1 MLRTRM
7 CELLGIRHP
16 IALGGM
22 STGTS
27 PELVAAVSNAGG
39 LGIQGA
45 SGRSPADVAT
55 LVERVRALTHHPFG
69 LNLLLFMSSDEQIQ
83 AVLRA
88 GAPVFSTA
96 WRWPDQDLRPLFARA
111 HDGGARV
118 VHMASTIGEAQQA
131 AEAGADMIVA
141 QGTEG
146 GGHVGLMGTLPLVRM
161 VVRAVAPLPVL
172 AAGGIADGAGLAA
185 ALALG
190 AEGVL
195 LGTRFLATVE
205 SPLPDTYKQAI
216 VASDGHDTLV
226 TEIPDVATGAVWPGA
241 YARTYRNQFVERW
254 IGREGDLRAQHRIV
268 AASLQQARVAGD
280 VDSGVLLF
288 GQDAGLIDS
297 IEPAGLVVERLVF
310 EAEQML
316 RERLSDLLMNQ
327 PGHLVSD

>member
-1 MLRTRM
+1 MLRTRV

-16 IALGGM
+16 IVLGGM

-45 SGRSPADVAT
+45 SGRPPADVTT
-55 LVERVRALTHHPFG
+55 LVERIRELTHHPFG

-111 HDGGARV
+111 HDSGARV
-118 VHMASTIGEAQQA
+118 VHMVSTINEAQQA
-131 AEAGADMIVA
+131 AESGADVIVA

-190 AEGVL
+190 AEGAL
-195 LGTRFLATVE
+195 LGTRFLATAE

-226 TEIPDVATGAVWPGA
+226 TEIPDLATGTVWPGA
-241 YARTYRNQFVERW
+241 YARTYRNQFVQRW
-254 IGREGDLRAQHRIV
+254 IGREGDLRAQRRMV
-268 AASLQQARVAGD
+268 AASLQQARVSGD
-280 VDSGVLLF
+280 VDSGALLF

-297 IEPAGLVVERLVF
+297 IEPAGLIVERLVS
-310 EAEQML
+310 EAEQIL
-316 RERLSDLLMNQ
+316 RERISDLLMNRPEQ
-327 PGHLVSD
+327 LVSG

>member
-1 MLRTRM
+1 MLRTRA

-16 IALGGM
+16 VALGGM

-39 LGIQGA
+39 FGIQGV
-45 SGRSPADVAT
+45 SGRSPSEISA
-55 LVERVRALTHHPFG
+55 LVQQVRDLTQQPFG

-83 AVLRA
+83 AVVQA
-88 GAPVFSTA
+88 GAAAFSTA
-96 WRWPDQDLRPLFARA
+96 WRWPDQDLRPLFTRA
-111 HDGGARV
+111 HASGARV
-118 VHMASTIGEAQQA
+118 LHMASTLAEAEIA
-131 AEAGADMIVA
+131 AEAGADAIVA

-172 AAGGIADGAGLAA
+172 AAGGIADGAGLVA

-205 SPLPDTYKQAI
+205 SPLPEAYKQAI

-226 TEIPDVATGAVWPGA
+226 TEIPDVASGQVWPGA
-241 YARTYRNQFVERW
+241 YARTYRNQFVQRW
-254 IGREGDLRAQHRIV
+254 IGRTGDLRAQRRSV
-268 AASLQQARVAGD
+268 AASLQQARAAGD
-280 VDSGVLLF
+280 VDNGALLF
-288 GQDAGLIDS
+288 GQDAGLIDAV
-297 IEPAGLVVERLVF
+297 EPAGQIVERLVF
-310 EAEQML
+310 EAEQIL
-316 RERLSDLLMNQ
+316 RERMSTLLTTT
-327 PGHLVSD
+327 PPAVR

>member
-1 MLRTRM
+1 MLRTRV

-16 IALGGM
+16 IVLGGM

-27 PELVAAVSNAGG
+27 PGLVAAVSNAGG
-39 LGIQGA
+39 LGLQGA
-45 SGRSPADVAT
+45 SGRSPADIST
-55 LVERVRALTHHPFG
+55 LVEQVRELTQHPFG

-111 HDGGARV
+111 HDSGARV
-118 VHMASTIGEAQQA
+118 VHMVSTIGEAGQA
-131 AEAGADMIVA
+131 AESGADVIVA

-161 VVRAVAPLPVL
+161 VVRAVAPLPVM

-190 AEGVL
+190 AEGAL
-195 LGTRFLATVE
+195 LGTRFLATAE

-226 TEIPDVATGAVWPGA
+226 TEIPDLATGTVWPGA
-241 YARTYRNQFVERW
+241 YARTYRNHFVQRW
-254 IGREGDLRAQHRIV
+254 IGREGDLRAERRLV
-268 AASLQQARVAGD
+268 AANLQQARLAGD
-280 VDSGVLLF
+280 VDNGALLF

-297 IEPAGLVVERLVF
+297 IEPAGLIVERLVA

-316 RERLSDLLMNQ
+316 RERLSGLLTSQ
-327 PGHLVSD
+327 PEQLVSG